1 MRSLSLFASTAMAV
15 TIAAGAAH
23 AAPAAAAASAAP
35 TVTIEELVVTAEK
48 REQNLQDVPVAIS
61 AFTSKQ
67 RDLVGINSIQ
77 DLTNFTPGFVY
88 NSYNDRSSL
97 RGIGRLSNVHAV
109 DGAVSIY
116 IDGLFTTSSVLAG
129 APPLETDRVEI
140 LRGPQGT
147 LYGRNAIG
155 GTINIVSARPTD
167 HPYAEVRAIV
177 ENFGYTDFQA
187 AASGPLTDNLSFRV
201 SGYKR
206 DQREGY
212 YQNVVPGQPSEGQ
225 VRDEY
230 EFQAQIKAKLGD
242 KADLWMSYRTL
253 NWDNSGG
260 PGARSGFLNGP
271 YETGLIDPNFPVVY
285 NSAHGY
291 TPETGLNGIVPGSLV
306 QFGSGTTTVNP
317 ALKDSHKFNTNAPIN
332 DHLTDVNLFTTNF
345 TYHLDNIDV
354 KYVGGL
360 QQYKYDLYGDTDATN
375 VKSFQIPL
383 APGSICGTVHTIFSL
398 GASTVD
404 CAPNTVNA
412 DNRYHYFE
420 YPTWYSH
427 EINIASTD
435 NGPLQ
440 WIAGAFYYHE
450 QYSATGNTADFYL
463 NGPSSLQ
470 TPVLGAAANPQGTWS
485 TGQYNLTTESKAVFG
500 QIDWKPT
507 ETLKFTVG
515 LRYTDDHKFGTEY
528 SRIVCN
534 SDVCYGGLYGALG
547 LGSFGPGSAANWG
560 SLLGNINAVPA
571 VGQALANVGAIPQSV
586 ANQLK
591 ALNGLGNGAFD
602 LTTTLAPT
610 TTAAG
615 AKGVNSPVYSCPT
628 PTTCIQYKVDPAT
641 GIASR
646 GLGDTSDAVTGTL
659 GVQWDPAEGSM
670 YYARYSRGYKA
681 FGLSAGSFLAA
692 PEARPEFVNS
702 YEVGFKKNFG
712 RTLQVDAAFYYLD
725 YSNLQAPVSV
735 LVGPAGG
742 VQTTASAFLNIAK
755 SRSDGVELD
764 VIWQP
769 IQPLRFSLDYSY
781 DDTRIEKSDKL
792 VDLNDNLTVDPIT
805 KVKLPVSIV
814 GNQLPQAPKN
824 KVAVNGTYSFYTDA
838 GTLSLGATYVY
849 RDKAYS
855 NIFSRSYNSSP
866 SWDQLDLRAY
876 WAPTGNKYTVIA
888 YVKNV
893 TDSEGHDSATTA
905 AYRNNNPG
913 VASDQFATG
922 GQTLFLNPPRT
933 YGVELQYRF
942 F

>member
-1 MRSLSLFASTAMAV
+1 M
-15 TIAAGAAH
+15 
-23 AAPAAAAASAAP
+23 
-35 TVTIEELVVTAEK
+35 
-48 REQNLQDVPVAIS
+48 
-61 AFTSKQ
+61 
-67 RDLVGINSIQ
+67 
-77 DLTNFTPGFVY
+77 
-88 NSYNDRSSL
+88 
-97 RGIGRLSNVHAV
+97 
-109 DGAVSIY
+109 
-116 IDGLFTTSSVLAG
+116 
-129 APPLETDRVEI
+129 
-140 LRGPQGT
+140 
-147 LYGRNAIG
+147 
-155 GTINIVSARPTD
+155 
-167 HPYAEVRAIV
+167 
-177 ENFGYTDFQA
+177 
-187 AASGPLTDNLSFRV
+187 
-201 SGYKR
+201 
-206 DQREGY
+206 
-212 YQNVVPGQPSEGQ
+212 
-225 VRDEY
+225 
-230 EFQAQIKAKLGD
+230 
-242 KADLWMSYRTL
+242 
-253 NWDNSGG
+253 
-260 PGARSGFLNGP
+260 
-271 YETGLIDPNFPVVY
+271 
-285 NSAHGY
+285 
-291 TPETGLNGIVPGSLV
+291 
-306 QFGSGTTTVNP
+306 
-317 ALKDSHKFNTNAPIN
+317 
-332 DHLTDVNLFTTNF
+332 
-345 TYHLDNIDV
+345 
-354 KYVGGL
+354 
-360 QQYKYDLYGDTDATN
+360 
-375 VKSFQIPL
+375 
-383 APGSICGTVHTIFSL
+383 
-398 GASTVD
+398 
-404 CAPNTVNA
+404 NA